1 MDFTPTAKAGRTTK
15 LSRERSCNARA
26 DAASHVTLPRT
37 EQRVHAENA
46 HFTRQ
51 TRFIFRHSF
60 WDKWGCRPLSHQL
73 NMRNMR
79 VRNDLYLSWLYVIF
93 NCILNYDI
101 KQNKITIGVRG
112 NPTEFQFQSQRCYTI
127 AFRVAMPHFTQRYD
141 KSNWNRPSLKRN
153 KLPPN
158 VSLRCSVL

>member
-60 WDKWGCRPLSHQL
+60 
-73 NMRNMR
+73 
-79 VRNDLYLSWLYVIF
+79 
-93 NCILNYDI
+93 
-101 KQNKITIGVRG
+101 
-112 NPTEFQFQSQRCYTI
+112 
-127 AFRVAMPHFTQRYD
+127 
-141 KSNWNRPSLKRN
+141 
-153 KLPPN
+153 
-158 VSLRCSVL
+158 

>member
-51 TRFIFRHSF
+51 IRFIFRHSF
-60 WDKWGCRPLSHQL
+60 WDKWDCRLVSRQL

-79 VRNDLYLSWLYVIF
+79 KQNDFCFNWLYVIF
-93 NCILNYDI
+93 NCILNDGI
-101 KQNKITIGVRG
+101 KQNKITIGARG
-112 NPTEFQFQSQRCYTI
+112 NTAEIQSQSQRCYTI
-127 AFRVAMPHFTQRYD
+127 AFWVAMPHFTQWHD
-141 KSNWNRPSLKRN
+141 KSNWNEPSLKRN
-153 KLPPN
+153 KLLPN
-158 VSLRCSVL
+158 ESLYCSVL